1 MEYTEILKQL
11 RNNRG
16 LNKKDIAELLNISQ
30 SCYEKYETG
39 LKALPIK
46 HMVTLCKFYN
56 VSSNYIMG
64 LPDKLKYPKK

>member
-11 RNNRG
+11 RNNCG

-30 SCYEKYETG
+30 SCCDKYETG

-46 HMVTLCKFYN
+46 HIVTLCKFYN

-64 LPDKLKYPKK
+64 LPDNLEYPKK

>member
-30 SCYEKYETG
+30 SCYDKYETE

-64 LPDKLKYPKK
+64 LPDNLEYPKK

>member
-30 SCYEKYETG
+30 SGYDKYETG

-64 LPDKLKYPKK
+64 LPDNLEYPKK